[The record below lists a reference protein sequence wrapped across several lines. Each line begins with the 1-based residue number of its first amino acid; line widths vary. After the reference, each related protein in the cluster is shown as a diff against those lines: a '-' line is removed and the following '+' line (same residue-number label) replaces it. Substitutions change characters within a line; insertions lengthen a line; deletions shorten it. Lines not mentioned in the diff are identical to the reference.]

1 MKQSSKPEDEA
12 RERVLKFIDS
22 KLSEQTALIQQ
33 LVRIPSISNTVHEGD
48 VQKIVQQELEKI
60 PRLRIDRWE
69 PETAELS
76 KYPLHPIR
84 TGSWNY
90 NGRPNLVG
98 ILQGTG
104 GGGRSLIL
112 NGHVDVVSPE
122 PVREW
127 NFDPWGGEIKDG
139 RLYGRGSMDMKAGL
153 TSMIYAARA
162 VAESGAKL
170 KGDVILQSVV
180 EEEYGGGGTV
190 AAVVRDYR
198 ADAGIIC
205 EATGANSIGIA
216 SGGSRFFRIKI
227 YGKPEW
233 PHLAHYGVN
242 AIGLASKVYD
252 ALLDLDADRANRLRG
267 RHPLLETLRAGG
279 MKGPGRPTNMT
290 IGIMR
295 AGDWPAT
302 VAGWAEIEGRVG
314 FPSSESGDDVQ
325 KEIERAVKIVAIA
338 DPWMKDHPPLVE
350 WWGARREA
358 YEVSPSTPIVETLKK
373 NVDSLVGNCE
383 MYGNSSASDAAYLAP
398 KIGKYGGIP
407 TVSYGP
413 GGARAHTIDEYV
425 NLDEVHH
432 VTRVLAATII
442 DWCS

>member
-1 MKQSSKPEDEA
+1 MIDERRKKLA
-12 RERVLKFIDS
+12 LKFIDA
-22 KLSEQTALIQQ
+22 KREEQTSLLQR
-33 LVRIPSISNTVHEGD
+33 LVKIPSISGTPEEGD
-48 VQKIVQQELEKI
+48 VQKIVEEELRGI
-60 PRLRIDRWE
+60 VDIRIDRWE
-69 PETAELS
+69 PETSELS

-84 TGSWNY
+84 TGPWSYRN
-90 NGRPNLVG
+90 RPNVVG
-98 ILQGTG
+98 VLRGAG
-104 GGGRSLIL
+104 DGRSLIV

-122 PVREW
+122 PVGEW
-127 NFDPWGGEIKDG
+127 SFDPWGGEIKDG
-139 RLYGRGSMDMKAGL
+139 NLYGRGSMDMKGGL
-153 TSMIYAARA
+153 SSMIYAARA
-162 VAESGAKL
+162 VAESGVKL

-198 ADAGIIC
+198 ADAAIIC
-205 EATGANSIGIA
+205 EATGSTSIGIA

-242 AIGLASKVYD
+242 AIGLASKIYD
-252 ALLDLDADRANRLRG
+252 VLLDLDADRANRLRG
-267 RHPLLETLRAGG
+267 RHPLLESLRAGG

-314 FPSSESGDDVQ
+314 FPLSESGDDVQ
-325 KEIERAVKIVAIA
+325 KEIETTVKTVAAA
-338 DPWMKDHPPLVE
+338 DPWMKDHPPIVE

-358 YEVSPSTPIVETLKK
+358 YEVSPSTPIVATLEK
-373 NVDSLVGNCE
+373 NVDSIVGKCE

-398 KIGKYGGIP
+398 KIGQYGGIP

-413 GGARAHTIDEYV
+413 GGAGAHTIDEYA
-425 NLDEVHH
+425 NLDEVFD